1 MAKPRTFAKKF
12 SFAKLYGFCQI
23 VWSSAE
29 LSANA
34 VEKWVY
40 HVTMSGIVSSNLFE
54 KAAIMP
60 YPDLIPV
67 VSSKGEKYVRSEP
80 NDTPRDNLLR
90 LPGV

>member
-60 YPDLIPV
+60 SIISLTLKLSYDRIQLL
-67 VSSKGEKYVRSEP
+67 VRG
-80 NDTPRDNLLR
+80 LAIK
-90 LPGV
+90 